1 MYCII
6 NALIIQSIFS
16 GGREVYSQS
25 KARSGRHKNRQRQNT
40 SAEVIHHSNLQQ
52 QSRSIQDEISVGGGG
67 LNQIIQNQ
75 QQQPSLPPPVSSS
88 PYQQQQPCKVLKET
102 VFSSEIHSIEYNSP
116 MAANSVASLS
126 SSTGSSS
133 NDSPKVSSRLS
144 SQEIQPTTNT
154 TNPRTSSSSC
164 KNINVDTGVIVFD
177 DIKDCDV
184 NVTYDL
190 IEGEFPPPNISGLV
204 VRDPNDLLTSDDLP
218 KVRNVTSDGD
228 VDSVSFGDEVDG
240 RSEASSGGSK
250 IIGDITIAEYEG
262 SPRRYRPRATPLE
275 AGGGPSPD
283 TAVTVKQSAAV
294 TNNNHHNKRP
304 LKLPGFPQR
313 VLPATP
319 AAATTANM
327 EAATLDLSTTT
338 MEHVIKEAPIFEPP
352 HQQEELLKFEDDQQQ
367 GPGGHSFSSVVTSAD
382 NKISSIGSIETIM
395 TVPSSVASTAAA
407 DYDSKM
413 RYEFSETRKV
423 LDEFFQKDITTVEPQ
438 QPAAQLDHEVDLAN
452 TNTTSSTIV
461 GLNNM
466 PSSVTTDFSDLN
478 YVLRKN
484 NNYVG
489 QRLAASEATA
499 QDPNEISPELE
510 NLHIPTNTNN
520 DLLLTSPT
528 PPLSTTSGSEAVL
541 VGSEPPNTLA
551 VASLMVAKG
560 PQLGVSPLD
569 QPLVNFSNMAS
580 ASTTTM
586 TTNTA
591 VTNQHHHVHERHHH
605 KETIIDNNGDP
616 ESSSSP
622 APPVSNRGNTAPTT
636 MADNQQQLQSA
647 STLLAVA
654 GGNGGC
660 RSNDLESRNFTLSPE
675 TTDCDS
681 ADLESEMSVNEG
693 SFHSS
698 GPKMHTAMP
707 VLEDGLSS
715 GHASDLEDDVIYS
728 R

>member
-1 MYCII
+1 
-6 NALIIQSIFS
+6 
-16 GGREVYSQS
+16 
-25 KARSGRHKNRQRQNT
+25 
-40 SAEVIHHSNLQQ
+40 
-52 QSRSIQDEISVGGGG
+52 
-67 LNQIIQNQ
+67 
-75 QQQPSLPPPVSSS
+75 
-88 PYQQQQPCKVLKET
+88 
-102 VFSSEIHSIEYNSP
+102 
-116 MAANSVASLS
+116 MAASVASLS
-126 SSTGSSS
+126 SSSGSS

-144 SQEIQPTTNT
+144 SSQEQPTTLT
-154 TNPRTSSSSC
+154 PRTSC

-218 KVRNVTSDGD
+218 KVRNVTSDD

-262 SPRRYRPRATPLE
+262 SPRRYRPRATPIE
-275 AGGGPSPD
+275 AGGPSPD
-283 TAVTVKQSAAV
+283 AAVAVKQPAAAI
-294 TNNNHHNKRP
+294 TNNKRP

-313 VLPATP
+313 VLPTTP
-319 AAATTANM
+319 TAAAANLEATTSDRTSVEHAS
-327 EAATLDLSTTT
+327 LS
-338 MEHVIKEAPIFEPP
+338 KEQPIAEP
-352 HQQEELLKFEDDQQQ
+352 HHQEELLKFEEDQQ
-367 GPGGHSFSSVVTSAD
+367 GGHSSSSVTSD
-382 NKISSIGSIETIM
+382 NKVSAIGSIETVM
-395 TVPSSVASTAAA
+395 TVSSTTTA

-423 LDEFFQKDITTVEPQ
+423 LDEFFQKDIAEP
-438 QPAAQLDHEVDLAN
+438 PELEVDLAN
-452 TNTTSSTIV
+452 STSSSD
-461 GLNNM
+461 LNNM
-466 PSSVTTDFSDLN
+466 PSSVTDFSDLN

-489 QRLAASEATA
+489 QRLAASESTA
-499 QDPNEISPELE
+499 EADPNKISPELE
-510 NLHIPTNTNN
+510 LHIPNN

-528 PPLSTTSGSEAVL
+528 PLTEVVVA
-541 VGSEPPNTLA
+541 EPPNTLA

-580 ASTTTM
+580 TTSTT

-591 VTNQHHHVHERHHH
+591 VTNQHHVHDRHH
-605 KETIIDNNGDP
+605 KETTVDNNGDL
-616 ESSSSP
+616 ELSSSP
-622 APPVSNRGNTAPTT
+622 APPPPVSNRGTAPT
-636 MADNQQQLQSA
+636 ADNQQPPTLQTA
-647 STLLAVA
+647 SNLAAV
-654 GGNGGC
+654 GGGC
-660 RSNDLESRNFTLSPE
+660 RPNDLESRNFTLSPE